1 MRLFKSKELILYAV
15 EILGE
20 TNQPSFSLS
29 MLTLKAKRLVL
40 KDHHPDLIWEVLL
53 SLLPEFAP
61 TFWLINDHEVLC
73 KAKWKNNQIQPLDLL
88 FPNLDRA
95 SFFISETTD
104 LFSICRKDHWM
115 AWREKI
121 IASRRTISQLSVGL
135 SPLTYFID
143 QLPEEMVLERHKVF
157 VKEGKVSALSVTEK
171 SPQNFTNIGDEKIRP
186 TAVLGFAMV
195 VGFLSEHSLSD
206 FSIFQSL
213 IKSNLS
219 AKTSKNFE
227 FHQKET
233 VYSFLN
239 DFFYQRLIRHHS
251 KILGLFLIIG
261 ILISLWSSSTKKHFN
276 SLSKSH
282 QEISLNLKK
291 KDSFLMIEK
300 DKWKRVSKKSKMRL
314 VPLLDG
320 ILQKMPNKIKLDR
333 ITFST
338 LKKNNFPL
346 LKKQQYNQ
354 VNILGEMKS
363 KDQLSRWV
371 ENIRT
376 QEKIKELSISHISTD
391 DNLMLRFELH
401 IAFHNEY

>member
-135 SPLTYFID
+135 SPLTYFI
-143 QLPEEMVLERHKVF
+143 
-157 VKEGKVSALSVTEK
+157 
-171 SPQNFTNIGDEKIRP
+171 
-186 TAVLGFAMV
+186 
-195 VGFLSEHSLSD
+195 
-206 FSIFQSL
+206 
-213 IKSNLS
+213 
-219 AKTSKNFE
+219 
-227 FHQKET
+227 
-233 VYSFLN
+233 
-239 DFFYQRLIRHHS
+239 
-251 KILGLFLIIG
+251 
-261 ILISLWSSSTKKHFN
+261 
-276 SLSKSH
+276 
-282 QEISLNLKK
+282 
-291 KDSFLMIEK
+291 
-300 DKWKRVSKKSKMRL
+300 
-314 VPLLDG
+314 
-320 ILQKMPNKIKLDR
+320 
-333 ITFST
+333 
-338 LKKNNFPL
+338 
-346 LKKQQYNQ
+346 
-354 VNILGEMKS
+354 
-363 KDQLSRWV
+363 
-371 ENIRT
+371 
-376 QEKIKELSISHISTD
+376 
-391 DNLMLRFELH
+391 
-401 IAFHNEY
+401 